1 MIGLDGTATHDQ
13 ADARADFIGGPEKRR
28 LSPPDTVTCLPE
40 QRTHV
45 APDSS
50 RESSHRVEGDVL
62 EPGFDQRDV
71 LLCQTG
77 PRSQLSLRQASLN
90 SGRTHILAENLPQI
104 VGNGQ
109 IALGRLRWRTLSPS
123 CCPRVPDFELR

>member
-1 MIGLDGTATHDQ
+1 VL
-13 ADARADFIGGPEKRR
+13 F
-28 LSPPDTVTCLPE
+28 PE

-62 EPGFDQRDV
+62 VAGFDQRDV

-90 SGRTHILAENLPQI
+90 SGRTHVLAENLPRI
-104 VGNGQ
+104 VGNGR
-109 IALGRLRWRTLSPS
+109 IAA
-123 CCPRVPDFELR
+123 